1 MTGPARATAWMTPD
15 GLSIADQ
22 IALERIAD
30 AWSDI
35 YDIGFADGEFHA
47 LRLIGGPLITA
58 DTLAGIDSAV
68 RADYWRLTR
77 AAGSA
82 S

>member
-22 IALERIAD
+22 IDLERIARH
-30 AWSDI
+30 WETV
-35 YDIGFADGEFHA
+35 YDIGYVDGQYRAF
-47 LRLIGGPLITA
+47 RLIGGPLITA

-68 RADYWRLTR
+68 RADYWRLTQ
-77 AAGSA
+77 AAGRA